1 MQTIQKGTNKNF
13 THMNVPQLSA
23 TKRLKSRDDW
33 FRFLIPIGR
42 ERWAT
47 LQAELDYA
55 TDKVREWLRRR

>member
-1 MQTIQKGTNKNF
+1 MQTSQKGTNKNF
-13 THMNVPQLSA
+13 THMNVPRLSA
-23 TKRLKSRDDW
+23 RKRLKSRDDW
-33 FRFLIPIGR
+33 FRFLIPIGQ